1 MYNLSIF
8 IGQMGENRK
17 KDGYIYVIS
26 NSNFPNYYKIGVT
39 EDIHSRLRTYQTS
52 SPLRNY
58 KIEYYIR
65 HPDCYS
71 AEKEIHQRMKPF
83 ATNIKNEWFEIGN
96 LQMVIDRVDE
106 SLQPKEKIS
115 LDLYKK

>member
-1 MYNLSIF
+1 MN
-8 IGQMGENRK
+8 
-17 KDGYIYVIS
+17 GYIYIITNKS
-26 NSNFPNYYKIGVT
+26 FPGWVKIGVT
-39 EDIHSRLRTYQTS
+39 EDIKSRLRTYQTS

-58 KIEYYIR
+58 KIEYYIY

-71 AEKEIHQRMKPF
+71 AEKDIHEQMKYF
-83 ATNIKNEWFEIGN
+83 ARSQKNEWFEIGN

-115 LDLYKK
+115 IDLYKK

>member
-1 MYNLSIF
+1 MVEKR
-8 IGQMGENRK
+8 Q

-26 NSNFPNYYKIGVT
+26 NTNFPNFYKIGVT
-39 EDIHSRLRTYQTS
+39 EDIKSRLRTYQTS

-58 KIEYYIR
+58 KIEYYIH
-65 HPDCYS
+65 HPDCYN
-71 AEKEIHQRMKPF
+71 AEKDIHEQMKHF
-83 ATNIKNEWFEIGN
+83 ARSQKNEWFEIN
-96 LQMVIDRVDE
+96 SLQMVIDRLDE